1 MAKLPKI
8 PYICSEKIVKKLLL
22 LLLVALTVALGGCRS
37 KRAASSGASRPAV
50 PARVIPSTER
60 QVGELVR
67 EARKWIGTPYA
78 YGGHSRRG
86 TDCSGMIMEVFKFV
100 YDIKLPRSSAM
111 QREYARP
118 VKFDDMKPGDLVFFA
133 TSKNSARV
141 NHVGLYIGDGR
152 MIHASSSRGVM
163 ESALNEKYWQR
174 TLHSQ
179 GRVIETDAGRKRD
192 KKKKQQTVD
201 ETPKPVVEPINER
214 LQQLYDAL
222 DQQIDSIYVSNPEIF
237 D

>member
-1 MAKLPKI
+1 MAKRLWI
-8 PYICSEKIVKKLLL
+8 AVLIATA
-22 LLLVALTVALGGCRS
+22 LVLGGCHSR
-37 KRAASSGASRPAV
+37 RAATRTQQRLTPAH
-50 PARVIPSTER
+50 VIPSTPG
-60 QVGELVR
+60 QISDLVR

-86 TDCSGMIMEVFKFV
+86 TDCSGMIMELFSFV

-111 QREYARP
+111 QCEYSRP

-133 TSKNSARV
+133 TGRAARV
-141 NHVGLYIGDGR
+141 NHVGLYVGDGR

-179 GRVIETDAGRKRD
+179 GRIVETDAKKRD
-192 KKKKQQTVD
+192 KKKKKELPQ
-201 ETPKPVVEPINER
+201 PEPAPLAVPSIS